1 MSQTSPEHVMQKPLD
16 LRGKHLLNNTA
27 INFLGLGIPYLV
39 GFLAIPFIVRGLGP
53 DRFGLLSI
61 LWIII
66 GYFGFVDLGLG
77 RATTKYVAEFLG
89 KNEKD
94 RVPAYVSS
102 TVWMQLVLGV
112 LGTVILLAAAP
123 WLVERVLKI
132 PPAYWG
138 EARSS
143 LRIIAFSLPVVLLSS
158 SFRGILEAAQRFDLV
173 NAVKVPGSI
182 LFYLIPLLG
191 IFLGF
196 RLPGIVLLLVI
207 SRAATLGAWMILCFR
222 ILPRL
227 RTFPAF
233 DWKIIKTLLTF
244 GGWVSL
250 SSVLFAVATSLDRLL
265 IGTLLGT
272 VAVAY
277 YSAPLEAITRLGIIP
292 GSISLTLFPAF
303 SSLDGTSEDRRTR
316 SLYARSVKYILV
328 SVGFLSV
335 LAFFYSGP
343 FLGLW
348 LGQDFAARSAWVFR
362 ILAAGFLI
370 SSLAGIPYNFLQGIG
385 RADLAAKL
393 QLVELGIYLALA
405 WPMVRAWG
413 IEGAALAMTLKSC
426 LVTVLYFAQVSRLRG
441 IGLSDL
447 VENGV
452 LRAVLFILLAALV
465 TGVLKLFIRP
475 ALLSLGAALVVD
487 GLLGVFYALN
497 REERSLAGEMMRKGL
512 TKITPLREAR

>member
-1 MSQTSPEHVMQKPLD
+1 MQKALD
-16 LRGKHLLNNTA
+16 LRGRHLLNNTA

-39 GFLAIPFIVRGLGP
+39 GFLAIPFVVRGLGP

-89 KNEKD
+89 KNEKH
-94 RVPAYVSS
+94 RVPAYVGS

-112 LGTVILLAAAP
+112 LGTGILLAAVP
-123 WLVERVLKI
+123 WLVEHALKI
-132 PPAYWG
+132 PLAYWS

-143 LRIIAFSLPVVLLSS
+143 LRIIALSLPIVLLSS

-182 LFYLIPLLG
+182 LFYLIPLFGVLV
-191 IFLGF
+191 GF
-196 RLPGIVLLLVI
+196 RLPGIVFLLVL
-207 SRAATLGAWMILCFR
+207 SRAATLGAWMFFCFR
-222 ILPRL
+222 ILPPL
-227 RTFPAF
+227 RTPPAF
-233 DWKIIKTLLTF
+233 DWGIIKTLLTF

-250 SSVLFAVATSLDRLL
+250 SSGLFAIVTSLDRLL

-277 YSAPLEAITRLGIIP
+277 YSAPLEAINRLGIIP
-292 GSISLTLFPAF
+292 GSISLTVFPAF
-303 SSLDGTSEDRRTR
+303 SSLDGKSEDRKIR
-316 SLYARSVKYILV
+316 SLYAKSVKYILL
-328 SVGFLSV
+328 SIGLLSV

-393 QLVELGIYLALA
+393 QIVELVTYLALA

-413 IEGAALAMTLKSC
+413 IEGAAVALILKSA

-441 IGLSDL
+441 IGLKDL
-447 VENGV
+447 VENGA
-452 LRAVLFILLAALV
+452 LRAVLFVLFAALA
-465 TGVLKLFIRP
+465 TGLSRLFIP
-475 ALLSLGAALVVD
+475 SVILSLGAALVVD
-487 GLLGVFYALN
+487 GLLGVFFALN
-497 REERSLAGEMMRKGL
+497 KEERCLAGEIMRKAL
-512 TKITPLREAR
+512 ARIAPLREAR

>member
-1 MSQTSPEHVMQKPLD
+1 MQKPLD

-39 GFLAIPFIVRGLGP
+39 GFIAIPFIVRGLGP

-89 KNEKD
+89 KDEKD

-112 LGTVILLAAAP
+112 LGTGILLVVAP

-158 SFRGILEAAQRFDLV
+158 SFRGILESAQRFDLV

-196 RLPGIVLLLVI
+196 RLPGIVLLLVL
-207 SRAATLGAWMILCFR
+207 SRVLTLAAWMAMAFKV
-222 ILPRL
+222 LPGL
-227 RTFPAF
+227 RGFVSLN
-233 DWKIIKTLLTF
+233 WGVVRSLLTF

-250 SSVLFAVATSLDRLL
+250 SSALYAVTNSLDRLL
-265 IGTLLGT
+265 IGSLLGT
-272 VAVAY
+272 KDVTY
-277 YSAPLEAITRLGIIP
+277 YSTPLEAVNRLGIIP

-303 SSLDGTSEDRRTR
+303 SSLDGASEDRRVR
-316 SLYARSVKYILV
+316 ALYAKAVKFT
-328 SVGFLSV
+328 FLSV
-335 LAFFYSGP
+335 GLLSVFVVFYSEP
-343 FLGLW
+343 FLRLW
-348 LGQDFAARSAWVFR
+348 LGTDFAARSAWTFR
-362 ILAAGFLI
+362 ILAVGFLI

-385 RADLAAKL
+385 RADLATKL
-393 QLVELGIYLALA
+393 QLVELGIFLALA
-405 WPMVRAWG
+405 WPLIRAWG
-413 IEGAALAMTLKSC
+413 IEGAALAMVLKSG
-426 LVTVLYFAQVSRLRG
+426 LVTVLYFSRVSRLRG
-441 IGLSDL
+441 IGRPDL
-447 VENGV
+447 IENGL
-452 LRAVLFILLAALV
+452 LRAVAVVFLAALV
-465 TGVLKLFIRP
+465 TGLLKLIIP
-475 ALLSLGAALVVD
+475 SVVISLGAALAVV
-487 GLLGVFYALN
+487 GLLGFFFALS
-497 REERSLAGEMMRKGL
+497 REERALAGEIVQKALLKRV
-512 TKITPLREAR
+512 PLREVR